1 MQSEVAFS
9 MDCPANDDYF
19 TPSQTRALGGSW
31 SGRPA
36 TNYSHLQ
43 ATAQSLIKENKKQI
57 EKANLV
63 IKALKSTL
71 RQRILELIMNEGS
84 MPVKDIYTALHTEQ
98 SIVSQHLS
106 ILKSA
111 NLVASTRDGKVTR
124 YAVNFAQ
131 LQKVIGYTRQ
141 LAA

>member
-1 MQSEVAFS
+1 MQTEIGFS
-9 MDCPANDDYF
+9 SDSSSDDYF
-19 TPSQTRALGGSW
+19 TPSQSRAFGGSW
-31 SGRPA
+31 SA
-36 TNYSHLQ
+36 TPVTTYPNLLVN
-43 ATAQSLIKENKKQI
+43 AQDLIKENKKQI

-63 IKALKSTL
+63 IKALKSGF
-71 RQRILELIMNEGS
+71 RQEILQLIMEEGS
-84 MPVKDIYTALHTEQ
+84 MTVKDLYTTLKIEQ
-98 SIVSQHLS
+98 SIVSQHLA

-111 NLVASTRDGKVTR
+111 SLVESTRDGKVTR